1 MYEIR
6 CPSCR
11 MRRWLYQGM
20 GRDVPLPHDCPG
32 CHVRRPIERADIA
45 AARLGARIARDRCAE
60 RRGRERDDDV
70 FSRPPVR
77 PGRRDERRE
86 RTSD

>member
-11 MRRWLYQGM
+11 MRLWLYQGM

-32 CHVRRPIERADIA
+32 CHVRRPIDRADAA
-45 AARLGARIARDRCAE
+45 AARLPARIARDHSAQ
-60 RRGRERDDDV
+60 RGERDDDV
-70 FSRPPVR
+70 ILPRPVR
-77 PGRRDERRE
+77 PGRRDERR
-86 RTSD
+86 